1 MRRILIIVYS
11 AVLAILLANY
21 FYYNSLYNKQ
31 ISYITEL
38 LNRQVQIVGLSVDN
52 TNNSFLS
59 DLNKISFDEDL
70 LQFFA
75 NSENHFRASERI
87 KLFFSQYG
95 EFVTGIKLY
104 DNKQNEYTLKKDT
117 DTDSGEWLEQTFI
130 VNEQAEI
137 RDKEELIAE
146 NKKFDYYLPL
156 IKDNTAIGNVVV
168 TVDFQKYFNAIFTEF
183 NLQDYQWQWV
193 VSDYGDI
200 VYDNSG
206 KKNQYSSIKSITE
219 GIQAGSFENLV
230 HSTTIEGKRR
240 EIISSYYSTQLLQRD
255 LALVFSAP
263 TDFFQKYIIRNSL
276 FIVLGTLLFI
286 QLIIMVLLRFIKTQ
300 KTEIDRLTESEKM
313 LYRLVEEMPAGV
325 IIHNKNREII
335 KANRVAANQYSY
347 ASEADMAG
355 KIFPEIS
362 LSDENNYFSKDLDSS
377 FNPEHFIVI
386 KKEIGEIVLY
396 RNSLPLVFMGEEATM
411 EVLLD
416 VTMLESARKNE
427 AKANVAK
434 SEFLARMSYEIR
446 TPLNGII
453 GMTDVLNRFEL
464 SNEIKDIVV
473 LLRRSTEILL
483 NIINDILDFSRI
495 ESGKM
500 ILDEIPF
507 NFREELSYSTELANK
522 SVSEDV
528 KFVCTID
535 NRIPESIIGD
545 PFRLRQ
551 ILTNLINHSIA
562 NTDKGEIRLG
572 CTLRGNKDGIITLGF
587 ELSDTGIAFEKSTLK
602 KIFGDFVNVES
613 HSKKTNDNSIFGT
626 ILAKQLVELM
636 GGELTA
642 ESPSGMSGNKGLR
655 ISFTIP
661 AYSNDRSIKDLDVSG
676 IKSFQDV
683 KTLVITGSQNRDE
696 EVLSDLH
703 KIGLSVKIT
712 TYQKTTINQI
722 KANLNFPDDRYNL
735 IVIVDEDD
743 LNGFE
748 PISGIWEN
756 NLSGG
761 FVIMVIT
768 SDDKRG
774 NFLKCITMGVDHY
787 LIKPFDISELVEAI
801 KSSFQYIEEKSS
813 ETEKE
818 GSKSDLKILVVEDN
832 LMNQKVIGT
841 MLKTLGYY
849 FEIANDG
856 NEGFVK
862 ATRQKYD
869 LIIMDLIMPEMDG
882 FEASRR
888 ILEHDKESLIIG
900 FSADNMPESRR
911 KAELSGIKDFI
922 TKPVRLEELKRLFA
936 KYFKN

>member
-1 MRRILIIVYS
+1 MKKILIIVYS
-11 AVLAILLANY
+11 AVLVILLANY
-21 FYYNSLYNKQ
+21 FYYNNLYNKQ

-52 TNNSFLS
+52 TNNSFIS
-59 DLNKISFDEDL
+59 DLNQISFDEDL
-70 LQFFA
+70 QQFFVK
-75 NSENHFRASERI
+75 NTGNHLRASERM
-87 KLFFSQYG
+87 KLFFSKYE
-95 EFVTGIKLY
+95 EFVTGMKLY
-104 DNKQNEYTLKKDT
+104 DNNRNEFTLRKD
-117 DTDSGEWLEQTFI
+117 SENGEWLEQTFI
-130 VNEQAEI
+130 LHEQASI
-137 RDKEELIAE
+137 REREELVAE
-146 NKKFDYYLPL
+146 NRKFDYYLPL
-156 IKDNTAIGNVVV
+156 IRDNLAIGNVVV
-168 TVDFQKYFNAIFTEF
+168 TVDFQKYFNAIFSEF

-206 KKNQYSSIKSITE
+206 RKNQYSAIKSITE

-230 HSTTIEGKRR
+230 HSITIDGKRR
-240 EIISSYYSTQLLQRD
+240 EIISSYYSTQLLQRE
-255 LALVFSAP
+255 LGLVFSAP

-276 FIVLGTLLFI
+276 FIVLGTLVFI
-286 QLIIMVLLRFIKTQ
+286 QLIISVLLRYIKSQ
-300 KTEIDRLTESEKM
+300 KKEIERLNESEKM

-325 IIHNKNREII
+325 IIHDKNREII
-335 KANRVAANQYSY
+335 KANRVAASLYSY
-347 ASEADMAG
+347 SNEADMVG
-355 KIFPEIS
+355 KIFPETS

-377 FNPEHFIVI
+377 FNPDQFIVI

-396 RNSLPLVFMGEEATM
+396 RNSLPLIFMGEEATM

-427 AKANVAK
+427 VKANVAK

-464 SNEIKDIVV
+464 TDDIKEIVV

-528 KFVCTID
+528 KFTFTID

-562 NTDKGEIRLG
+562 NTDSGEIRLG
-572 CTLRGNKDGIITLGF
+572 CTQKSNKDGIIMLEF
-587 ELSDTGIAFEKSTLK
+587 DISDTGIAFEKSSLK

-613 HSKKTNDNSIFGT
+613 QSKKTNDNSIFGT

-642 ESPSGMSGNKGLR
+642 ESPSGLSGNKGLR
-655 ISFTIP
+655 ITFTIP
-661 AYSNDRSIKDLDVSG
+661 TYSNDRLIKDLDMLR
-676 IKSFQDV
+676 ITSFQ
-683 KTLVITGSQNRDE
+683 KIRTLVITGTQNRDE

-712 TYQKTTINQI
+712 TFQKTTINQI

-735 IVIVDEDD
+735 IIIVDEDD

-748 PISGIWEN
+748 PVSGIWEN
-756 NLSGG
+756 NLSGS
-761 FVIMVIT
+761 FILMLIT
-768 SDDKRG
+768 SDDRKG

-787 LIKPFDISELVEAI
+787 LIKPFDLSELTEAI
-801 KSSFQYIEEKSS
+801 RSSFPYIEDQTSG
-813 ETEKE
+813 TEKE
-818 GSKSDLKILVVEDN
+818 GIRNDIKILIVEDN
-832 LMNQKVIGT
+832 IMNQKVIGT
-841 MLKTLGYY
+841 MLKSIGYSY
-849 FEIANDG
+849 DLANDG
-856 NEGFVK
+856 SEGLIK
-862 ATRQKYD
+862 ATEKKYD
-869 LIIMDLIMPEMDG
+869 VIIMDLIMPEMDG
-882 FEASRR
+882 YESSRR
-888 ILEHDKESLIIG
+888 ILDHDKDSLIIG

-922 TKPVRLEELKRLFA
+922 TKPVRIDELKRMFA